1 MDKLQGM
8 ERILINN
15 EWYVKES
22 SQEVEEDIDV
32 DFTFTNS
39 CIVETDNFCFEAVRC
54 MKDDNESYYP
64 DISIDVT
71 IKKGDRKN
79 WGNEFWDNT
88 AWLKGVM
95 ANDKES
101 LENFTTV
108 VTEKYDQQV
117 FIKML
122 WKLDKIGWL

>member
-1 MDKLQGM
+1 M

-32 DFTFTNS
+32 DFHFTNS
-39 CIVETDNFCFEAVRC
+39 CIVETDNFCFEAIR
-54 MKDDNESYYP
+54 MLKSDNEGFYP

-71 IKKGDRKN
+71 IKKGDIKS
-79 WGNEFWDNT
+79 WKKEFWDNPE
-88 AWLKGVM
+88 WMRGIM
-95 ANDKES
+95 AGDKNC
-101 LENFTTV
+101 LEELIETV
-108 VTEKYDQQV
+108 TDRYDQQV